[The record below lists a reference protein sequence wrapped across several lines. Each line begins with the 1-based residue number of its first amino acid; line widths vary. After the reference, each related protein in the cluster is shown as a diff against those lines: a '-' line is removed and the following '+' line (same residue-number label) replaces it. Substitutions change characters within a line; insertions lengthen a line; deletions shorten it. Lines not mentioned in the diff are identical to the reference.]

1 MDLTN
6 QELERAA
13 VAAENWKKNT
23 NSPCISLFVSN
34 NYGWPAVQALE
45 FRGDNAAA
53 SRNVEV
59 CQAVYALNDI
69 YDGYAYYI
77 DVGDGDKVATA
88 FRKEKK

>member
-1 MDLTN
+1 
-6 QELERAA
+6 
-13 VAAENWKKNT
+13 
-23 NSPCISLFVSN
+23 
-34 NYGWPAVQALE
+34 VQALE